1 VRSGAAGKLGLLVG
15 IVALGASALEAD
27 TRHDAPYDWLVPYV
41 LTARGDPHFGS
52 EPNRYALT
60 YGLALSAAVAAG
72 DESSAQ
78 AAEDWLMAD
87 MLPGGW
93 GMAWTWDPFDDG
105 SPTPAG
111 TPFAITTAIAI
122 DGLLDRGVDAGT
134 ADRIGD
140 VLVGWARDAWTDG
153 SYWYSLAAHDAIDTP
168 NVNAMLAGAT
178 ARFLAGPGSSSLSPD
193 ERRLLEDR
201 VAASLGHL
209 AATRTGEVAWLYSA
223 KQHEP
228 NDLNHHVY
236 ILWGAERARAAGFD
250 VAWTRDEALASIE
263 QYDVVYPSGTDL
275 TPAMAAR
282 TDTEVQ
288 IAGTGSALIFA
299 VTWGGDV
306 DRWSREAWRSIRVG
320 PIVPRLAAHSLL
332 GFALAGM
339 TVRDQKL
346 PPP

>member
-1 VRSGAAGKLGLLVG
+1 
-15 IVALGASALEAD
+15 
-27 TRHDAPYDWLVPYV
+27 
-41 LTARGDPHFGS
+41 
-52 EPNRYALT
+52 
-60 YGLALSAAVAAG
+60 
-72 DESSAQ
+72 
-78 AAEDWLMAD
+78 
-87 MLPGGW
+87 
-93 GMAWTWDPFDDG
+93 
-105 SPTPAG
+105 
-111 TPFAITTAIAI
+111 
-122 DGLLDRGVDAGT
+122 VDAAT

-153 SYWYSLAAHDAIDTP
+153 YYWYSLAAYDAIDTP

-178 ARFLAGPGSSSLSPD
+178 ARFLAEKGASALTP
-193 ERRLLEDR
+193 EEQRLLEDR
-201 VAASLGHL
+201 VRASLEHL
-209 AATRTGEVAWLYSA
+209 GAARTGEVSWWYSVE
-223 KQHEP
+223 QPEP

-236 ILWGAERARAAGFD
+236 ILWGAENARAAGFD
-250 VAWTRDEALASIE
+250 VPWTRDEALASFAR
-263 QYDVVYPSGTDL
+263 YDVVYPTSTDL

-320 PIVPRLAAHSLL
+320 PIVPRFAAHSLL

-339 TVRDQKL
+339 TVRDRKL